1 MQINYSYPWYL
12 QESSSFNQL
21 YNGFYNVA
29 TNISC
34 LGIGDFFDYRT
45 LPNGI
50 PLYQLSRIWGV
61 TGVLGYYDG
70 LVYDVDKW
78 SADKKWTGQLLEL
91 NDSINRNFMRMKM
104 YIENRP
110 FCLELI
116 KAAFEILLEGETYT
130 ITVTESPSTMSFEIN
145 LTASSEVIGVIQG
158 ISNFD
163 SAFLG
168 KPSGIH
174 YSFNYVTAG

>member
-1 MQINYSYPWYL
+1 MQMNYSYPWYL
-12 QESSSFNQL
+12 QESPAFNQL
-21 YNGFYNVA
+21 YTGFYNVA

-34 LGIGDFFDYRT
+34 LDVGDFFNYRT
-45 LPNGI
+45 LPSGT

-61 TGVLGYYDG
+61 VGILGYYDG

-78 SADKKWTGQLLEL
+78 SADKKWSGQLLEQS
-91 NDSINRNFMRMKM
+91 DSINRNFMRMKM

-110 FCLELI
+110 FCLNLI
-116 KAAFEILLEGETYT
+116 KEAFDILLEGESYSV
-130 ITVTESPSTMSFEIN
+130 TVTETPETMSFVIN
-145 LTASSEVIGVIQG
+145 LTASNAVISIIQG

-174 YSFNYVTAG
+174 YSFNYVATD